1 MGRMMACWR
10 SGAIAFAM
18 LTGGLP
24 VHAETPAQ
32 LDILSRSTQQAGT
45 GLSLA
50 RRQIRDGDLLG
61 AMATLERV
69 AITDPDNREARL
81 LHAGLLCRL
90 DDRQG
95 SLIEFDS
102 LRGSDFSDA
111 LWAEATGACEQP
123 REKASQP

>member
-1 MGRMMACWR
+1 MGRSYTAMALAALLC
-10 SGAIAFAM
+10 SAVTA
-18 LTGGLP
+18 
-24 VHAETPAQ
+24 HAETPAQ
-32 LDILSRSTQQAGT
+32 LDALSRSAQQPGS
-45 GLSLA
+45 GLALA
-50 RRQIRDGDLLG
+50 RKQIRDGDLLG

-69 AITDPDNREARL
+69 AINAPDNREARL

-102 LRGSDFSDA
+102 LRGSDFSDS

-123 REKASQP
+123 REEASKP

>member
-1 MGRMMACWR
+1 MGQSIAKMAVAALLC
-10 SGAIAFAM
+10 SAM
-18 LTGGLP
+18 P
-24 VHAETPAQ
+24 AHAETAAQ
-32 LDILSRSTQQAGT
+32 LDALSRSAQQPGT
-45 GLSLA
+45 GLALA

-69 AITDPDNREARL
+69 AINAPDNREARL

-95 SLIEFDS
+95 SLIEFDN

-111 LWAEATGACEQP
+111 LWEEATGACEQP
-123 REKASQP
+123 REEASKP